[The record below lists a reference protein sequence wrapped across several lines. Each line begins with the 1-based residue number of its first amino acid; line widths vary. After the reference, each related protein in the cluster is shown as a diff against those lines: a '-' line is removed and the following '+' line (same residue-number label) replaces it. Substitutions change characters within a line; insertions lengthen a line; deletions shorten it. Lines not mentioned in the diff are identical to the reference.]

1 MILYN
6 WFGCDSGPGAKNTME
21 NKKSA
26 LVSVVA
32 WAFIIFGGW
41 HVARAAYDNFTL
53 AAMFSSPGFMLGLA
67 GATIPVETPPLARFA
82 VAHIRMVFVFYLFAS
97 LTVLIAGVGLSFR
110 KAWALNSSKWF
121 FYISAAC
128 CLLIFL
134 FPGLL
139 IPKPYLY
146 AGVSLAPEFNS
157 AVEHMR
163 FQLRLFSVVPGAAG
177 LWLAR
182 RLENDEIRREFG
194 LK

>member
-6 WFGCDSGPGAKNTME
+6 CFADNCGFGGKYTME
-21 NKKSA
+21 NRRSV
-26 LVSVVA
+26 LVSVIA

-41 HVARAAYDNFTL
+41 HAARAAYDNFAL
-53 AAMFSSPGFMLGLA
+53 AAMFSSPSFMLGLA

-82 VAHIRMVFVFYLFAS
+82 VAHIRLVFVFYFFAS
-97 LTVLIAGVGLSFR
+97 MAVFIAGAGLSFR

-128 CLLIFL
+128 GLLIFL

-139 IPKPYLY
+139 MPKPYIY

-163 FQLRLFSVVPGAAG
+163 FQLRLFSVLPCATG

-182 RLENDEIRREFG
+182 RLENAEVRREFG